1 MTTQQ
6 TESHTPQQL
15 VPSVRMQKS
24 ATGCPTTSTNKL
36 TAIKQLQDFALAN
49 YEDGGH
55 WVYETFDC
63 ADYQQVLED
72 NKFNIEMCEAQLRHH
87 WEHFEKLEQEYL
99 AWGCE
104 Y

>member
-6 TESHTPQQL
+6 TESHTPKQ
-15 VPSVRMQKS
+15 VV
-24 ATGCPTTSTNKL
+24 AT